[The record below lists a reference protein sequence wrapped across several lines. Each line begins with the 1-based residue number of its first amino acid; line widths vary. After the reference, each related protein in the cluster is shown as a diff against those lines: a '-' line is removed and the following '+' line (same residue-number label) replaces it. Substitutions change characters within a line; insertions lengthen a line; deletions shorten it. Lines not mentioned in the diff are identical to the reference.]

1 MKSFL
6 SRKILTLTR
15 LPEPARMLLFVTVS
29 ILFAVFGLLAW
40 EAGIVY
46 RRAEQTLEKERR
58 NQSKQNAVRFS
69 RTILEPHF
77 NNNVQIIQST
87 KNTRAVAGFQNS
99 IFAATDGGLLQMTE
113 DGAAV
118 RHWTVLDGLP
128 ESDLTSLAVF
138 AGKLYIGT
146 KSKGLINFDGERF
159 EAFRLEN
166 HETKSITGLYPTS
179 QSLLIGTFAGGLL
192 EFDGSRL
199 AEIKA
204 DGARLE
210 HVTIAR
216 DFDSCLAVGTFA
228 DGLWIRRNQIWKHFT
243 TADSLP
249 SNRVVGASIA
259 NQTLYVATDL
269 GVAEMPLDGVLAEN
283 PAAFRTTF
291 AAANLASL
299 AFAAGK
305 LYLTRDNGEIFVLA
319 AGREKSGLKKIG
331 WKAPADAASAKLSAN
346 ADGIWLVCD
355 QGVWRNQA
363 AADELDLVEFSA
375 RSPTAETLTDN
386 NVSALAVDRG
396 ERLWVGTF
404 RRGIDVFSGS
414 GKKLEHLES
423 ETAREINFLTPTA
436 ENSMLAATTDGV
448 LRFDDRFK
456 ESFYLDNAALPS
468 RSATQVIEFTDGKN
482 RTVAVSTAK
491 GLLVGE
497 KDSKRVYS
505 PINGL
510 PSASIFAALKD
521 GERLLIGTM
530 SGLALVENGRVARA
544 WKASNSELK
553 NNWVSALA
561 RSADGR
567 LFIGTYGGGVFE
579 LLPSGEIRSFETE
592 TGKFFVNPNALYAD
606 GERLLAGT
614 LDGVR
619 YLDLR
624 TQKWSQMVDVLPSAV
639 VLSIASGGEN
649 IYIGT
654 TNGIARIKRD
664 EFHEPRTSAD

>member
-561 RSADGR
+561 RSAGGR